1 MDEGSAMSVVEAPR
15 QAWTPEQAIH
25 EVVIDLSLLRD
36 WTSPATCASAA
47 SELERVRQSLLEEG
61 IVPSSAS
68 RIAAAVAR
76 YAFLTG
82 GTCSLSRRALWRLH
96 AVDGVP
102 ADVLAQLHWPHVRI
116 RLREIAVPGESGT
129 RYFGLSGESCRLL
142 MLLRD
147 RTRQSERASCVF
159 VHDDGRV
166 WQAPCLAEA
175 LSAISMSA

>member
-1 MDEGSAMSVVEAPR
+1 MSVVEAPR

-36 WTSPATCASAA
+36 WTSPGTCAAA
-47 SELERVRQSLLEEG
+47 VGELERLRQSLLDAG

-82 GTCSLSRRALWRLH
+82 GSCSLSRRALWRLH

-102 ADVLAQLHWPHVRI
+102 ADVLAQLGWPHVRI

>member
-1 MDEGSAMSVVEAPR
+1 MSVVEAPR

-47 SELERVRQSLLEEG
+47 SELEKVRQSLLDEG

-68 RIAAAVAR
+68 RVAAAVAR

-82 GTCSLSRRALWRLH
+82 GTGSLSRRALWRLH

-129 RYFGLSGESCRLL
+129 RYFGLSSESCRFL

-147 RTRQSERASCVF
+147 RTRQSERAAYVF

-166 WQAPCLAEA
+166 WEAPCLAEA
-175 LSAISMSA
+175 LSAISMSS

>member
-1 MDEGSAMSVVEAPR
+1 MSVVDAPR

-25 EVVIDLSLLRD
+25 EVIIDLSLLRD
-36 WTSPATCASAA
+36 WTSPVACASAA
-47 SELERVRQSLLEEG
+47 NELERVRQSLLDEG

-68 RIAAAVAR
+68 RIAAAVTR

-82 GTCSLSRRALWRLH
+82 GSCSLSRRALWRLH

-102 ADVLAQLHWPHVRI
+102 ADVLAQLLWPHVRI

-147 RTRQSERASCVF
+147 RRRQSDRASCVF
-159 VHDDGRV
+159 VHDDGHV

-175 LSAISMSA
+175 LSVMAMSS

>member
-1 MDEGSAMSVVEAPR
+1 MDEGSAMSVVDAPR
-15 QAWTPEQAIH
+15 QTWTPEQAIH
-25 EVVIDLSLLRD
+25 EVIIDLSLLRD
-36 WTSPATCASAA
+36 WTSPVACASAA
-47 SELERVRQSLLEEG
+47 NELERVRQSLFREG
-61 IVPSSAS
+61 IGPTSAS
-68 RIAAAVAR
+68 RIVAAVTR

-82 GTCSLSRRALWRLH
+82 GSCSLSRRALWRLH

-102 ADVLAQLHWPHVRI
+102 ADALAQLQWPHVRI

-147 RTRQSERASCVF
+147 RTRESDRASCVF

-175 LSAISMSA
+175 LSAMSMSS